1 MLTATKDLMLA
12 ATVTGSWP
20 RPRWFTTGMNGRPLD
35 KAMLDVG
42 YREQFPDALSAVLDD
57 QERGGLDILTN
68 GDYFHDE
75 DFAGHSWM
83 HYPVERWKGFAHDE
97 LQTDETRWQM
107 FELPPGTLMNE
118 IMTGWRWPWAV
129 DRVEHNP
136 HAPLEYAKIHR
147 IAQQRTRKPVKFG
160 TVAPQCISTYLDVH
174 TDVYDDDKR
183 QLVWDM
189 TMAMNRELRE
199 LAANGCKVIQLEEPL
214 VHYVA
219 HHNPQQTDYIDF
231 LVDVWNAGV
240 EGLDEV
246 EIWMHT
252 CWGNPNMQRVVDVSS
267 YANSIEIYLDRMK
280 ADVWTIETKDNGFMD
295 LHLFEPWKGRLPK
308 KIAIGVV
315 SHRQLQVESAGEVAA
330 DVRRALEFIDA
341 DKLLLTSDCG
351 FGRQGCNRA
360 IAHYKAA
367 AIARG
372 RNIVLRELGVEERY
386 IPAADPGL
394 QYDIIDKDLAA
405 AGFTP

>member
-1 MLTATKDLMLA
+1 VLTATKDLLLP

-20 RPRWFTTGMNGRPLD
+20 RPRWFTSGMHGRPLD
-35 KAMLDVG
+35 KAMLDVV

-57 QERGGLDILTN
+57 QERAGLDILTN

-83 HYPVERWKGFAHDE
+83 HYPVERWRGFAHDE
-97 LQTDETRWQM
+97 LQTEETRWQM
-107 FELPPGTLMNE
+107 FDLPPGTLLSE
-118 IMTGWRWPWAV
+118 IMSGWRWPWV
-129 DRVEHNP
+129 VGKVEHNP
-136 HAPLEYAKIHR
+136 FAPLEYAKIHR
-147 IAQQRTRKPVKFG
+147 IAQQRSRLPVKFG

-189 TMAMNRELRE
+189 TTAMNRELRE
-199 LAANGCKVIQLEEPL
+199 LAAAGCKVIQIEEPL
-214 VHYVA
+214 VHYFA
-219 HHNPQQTDYIDF
+219 KDNPHDTETLDF

-240 EGLDEV
+240 DGLDDV

-267 YANSIEIYLDRMK
+267 YASSIEIYLERMK
-280 ADVWTIETKDNGFMD
+280 ADVWTIETKDNGFVD
-295 LHLFEPWKGRLPK
+295 LQLFAPWKGRLQK
-308 KIAIGVV
+308 KVAIGVV
-315 SHRQLQVESAGEVAA
+315 SHRQLQVESADEVAA
-330 DVRRALEFIDA
+330 DVRRALEVIDA
-341 DKLLLTSDCG
+341 DKLCLTSDCG
-351 FGRQGCNRA
+351 FGRQGCNRN

-372 RNIVLRELGVEERY
+372 RNVVLRELGVEERY
-386 IPAADPGL
+386 VPAADPGL
-394 QYDIIDKDLAA
+394 QYDVIEPSLAS
-405 AGFTP
+405 AGYR